1 MPPHRDKLARI
12 GALKAVD
19 RLLGIADREDRAD
32 ALAPALAGEELL
44 GQCRDDLPLLRIGV
58 LRLVDQDVVEP
69 AIELEQNPRGN
80 PRPLQQFE
88 RLQHQIVE
96 IEQAVQAFPVG
107 IAAQHRIT
115 EPNQCQGRLD
125 QHGAGPLVDE
135 SHDPPSLGFEHGAG
149 IAAARPVIGALG
161 DQDLP
166 DIALGRQER
175 GDMRVQQIAA
185 AVRYGAPARDHSPA
199 FLIGPRAVRERRRGG
214 AQRSLVAGAGRAER
228 LGQAVRGGA
237 LGKRKCR
244 GQSRPQC
251 HLAARE
257 RHAQFAAVAGK
268 RRQQFGEALLLSIA
282 RDQRQRLG
290 ERRGIAAARGGDDAL
305 GGLGQR
311 LGGAA
316 LLDHGEFGRHAGFER
331 ETAQQ

>member
-1 MPPHRDKLARI
+1 MPPHRDKLARV

-19 RLLGIADREDRAD
+19 RLLGVADREDRAN

-44 GQCRDDLPLLRIGV
+44 GQCRDDLPLLRISV

-69 AIELEQNPRGN
+69 AIELEQNPGGN
-80 PRPLQQFE
+80 PRPPQQFE

-107 IAAQHRIT
+107 IGAQHRIA
-115 EPNQCQGRLD
+115 EPDQCQRRLD

-135 SHDPPSLGFEHGAG
+135 SHDPLSLGFEHGARV
-149 IAAARPVIGALG
+149 AAARPVIGTLG

-166 DIALGRQER
+166 DRPLARQQR
-175 GDMRVQQIAA
+175 VDMRVQQLAA
-185 AVRYGAPARDHSPA
+185 AVRHGAPARDHSPA
-199 FLIGPRAVRERRRGG
+199 FLIGPRAFGERRRGG
-214 AQRSLVAGAGRAER
+214 AQRSLVARPGRAER

-257 RHAQFAAVAGK
+257 RRAQFAAIAGQ
-268 RRQQFGEALLLSIA
+268 RRQQFGEALLLRVP
-282 RDQRQRLG
+282 RDQRQCLG
-290 ERRGIAAARGGDDAL
+290 KQRSAAAACGGDDAL

-311 LGGAA
+311 LGRAA
-316 LLDHGEFGRHAGFER
+316 LLDDREFGRHPGFER